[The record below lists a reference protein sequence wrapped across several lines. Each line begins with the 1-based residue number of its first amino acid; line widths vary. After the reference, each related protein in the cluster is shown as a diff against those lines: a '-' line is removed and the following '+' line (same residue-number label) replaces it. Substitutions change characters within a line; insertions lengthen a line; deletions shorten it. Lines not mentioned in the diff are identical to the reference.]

1 MLRRIPAHAVERIE
15 LIHAGAPGID
25 MGGYAVLANVVRR
38 SEASTAWAAEAGLS
52 ASTDGVIEPRAKFEY
67 GRRRGDTA
75 LDLSLKSDSGIDDDP
90 GRGSIHPREGADR
103 SEAHTS
109 ELQSLMRLSHAVFC
123 L

>member
-1 MLRRIPAHAVERIE
+1 
-15 LIHAGAPGID
+15 

-75 LDLSLKSDSGIDDDP
+75 LDLSLKYDRGIDDAP
-90 GRGSIHPREGADR
+90 GHGRIPQRERAANTPRSLEPSAYRREQEDGKGEGSGR
-103 SEAHTS
+103 
-109 ELQSLMRLSHAVFC
+109 
-123 L
+123 

>member
-75 LDLSLKSDSGIDDDP
+75 LDLSLKSDNGIDDDTRP
-90 GRGSIHPREGADR
+90 GSIHKTGGAHV
-103 SEAHTS
+103 STTANNAN
-109 ELQSLMRLSHAVFC
+109 LVCRL
-123 L
+123 LL